1 MRRRSAR
8 HDAQCRIA
16 RRGPGRALGLCA
28 LALGALLLTA
38 RAAGAEAY
46 VWTDPDGGL
55 HFTDSP
61 RSLEYR
67 LYQPGQPRG
76 GVHADRRYDAI
87 IARAS
92 ARNRVSPALVK
103 AVVHAESNFDR
114 RAVSRRGARGLMQLM
129 PRTARALGVSDPFDP
144 RQNIYGGTRYLGEL
158 IGRYSGN
165 LRLALAAYNA
175 GPSAVGRHSGVPPYR
190 ETQGYVR
197 RVLTLYRRYHAD
209 FR

>member
-1 MRRRSAR
+1 MRRRSALPPALR
-8 HDAQCRIA
+8 RAALPWAVRAVGLCLLALAGALAPPHRADAQV
-16 RRGPGRALGLCA
+16 
-28 LALGALLLTA
+28 
-38 RAAGAEAY
+38 Y
-46 VWTDPDGGL
+46 VWTDPHGGL

-67 LYQPGQPRG
+67 LYEPGGSRPTVRSN
-76 GVHADRRYDAI
+76 RRYDAI
-87 IARAS
+87 IARAG

-114 RAVSRRGARGLMQLM
+114 RAISRKGARGLMQLM
-129 PRTARALGVSDPFDP
+129 PRTARSLGVSDPFDA
-144 RQNIYGGTRYLGEL
+144 RQNIYAGSRYLREL

-175 GPSAVGRHSGVPPYR
+175 GPGAVGRHSGVPPYR
-190 ETQGYVR
+190 ETRGYVR
-197 RVLTLYRRYHAD
+197 RVLTLYRRYDAD